1 MNKHAVW
8 KTVCAATAL
17 TATAASPGGAGCP
30 AAEFD
35 AWALE
40 HAHSF
45 ASAEE
50 RELRR
55 ARFCATRATV
65 HAHNAKYKRGE
76 SGFFMRLNR
85 FAALSAEEW
94 SGMMGYQQGSLGV
107 AASAAVTRHGD
118 DERSR
123 DNNVSAVDWRAKG
136 KVSSVKNQGQCG
148 SCWAFSAIGAMEGAV
163 SIQQGFAWN
172 ASDENSGYS
181 VNQCLECTPNA
192 MGCEGGWPWL
202 CFQHII
208 DNGGIDSEEDW
219 PYLSSPCDAAK
230 EKLEKVAAISGF
242 KNITDGDESML
253 QRALA
258 QQPVSVGVR
267 ANCDAFRN
275 YGGGVLDEDCGG
287 GEREIDHAILAVGYN
302 LTGKNP
308 YYIVK
313 NSWGTSWGED
323 GYLRMQIGNN
333 LDCIACKATYPVA
346 AKEQPPQP
354 PVPELKCPTG
364 TFDPSLKEPATCP
377 KGSSCCCARN
387 KFWKKDECKE
397 TACCLEDEVCVNK
410 GFKHGCQKKSELPP
424 M

>member
-1 MNKHAVW
+1 MP
-8 KTVCAATAL
+8 L
-17 TATAASPGGAGCP
+17 
-30 AAEFD
+30 AEFD
-35 AWALE
+35 ASLE

-55 ARFCATRATV
+55 ARFCASGHGARAQRKV
-65 HAHNAKYKRGE
+65 QARRKWILHAAQPVRT
-76 SGFFMRLNR
+76 
-85 FAALSAEEW
+85 LSAEW
-94 SGMMGYQQGSLGV
+94 SGMMGYQEGSTG
-107 AASAAVTRHGD
+107 AASPAATSHGD
-118 DERSR
+118 DERSK
-123 DNNVSAVDWRAKG
+123 DNNVSAVDWRAEG

-287 GEREIDHAILAVGYN
+287 GERESIAILAVRYN
-302 LTGKNP
+302 LTERTRTTLSRTHG
-308 YYIVK
+308 VHHGERM
-313 NSWGTSWGED
+313 GTCGCRS
-323 GYLRMQIGNN
+323 
-333 LDCIACKATYPVA
+333 
-346 AKEQPPQP
+346 
-354 PVPELKCPTG
+354 
-364 TFDPSLKEPATCP
+364 
-377 KGSSCCCARN
+377 
-387 KFWKKDECKE
+387 E
-397 TACCLEDEVCVNK
+397 TISTV
-410 GFKHGCQKKSELPP
+410 
-424 M
+424 